1 MNHPETLFI
10 PALLVACVAAGFT
23 IHAVRHAGGRRAIGW
38 LALIAGMAWTA
49 AAALANAGVTGGL
62 LLQLAATLLPLCV
75 MTIPLLGTLVL
86 AWLTGAQLA
95 GGLLKLTQRLT
106 K

>member
-1 MNHPETLFI
+1 MNHPETLLI

-23 IHAVRHAGGRRAIGW
+23 IHAIRHAGWPKAFGW
-38 LALIAGMAWTA
+38 LGLLAGMAWVA
-49 AAALANAGVTGGL
+49 FAGVANAGVTGGM

-75 MTIPLLGTLVL
+75 MMIPLLGMLVL

-95 GGLLKLTQRLT
+95 RGLLKLTQLLT